1 MLALKVPLKDAE
13 EVKRELLEKGLMLVG
28 FHTIKEDGFMYFP
41 IKKRLKTKYSY
52 AQMVFAQKK
61 EQGSMKESLSKVL
74 SKEEMELLKT
84 SMDIIGSIAIIEIPY
99 ELESREKVIAEEAL
113 NASKVVK
120 TVLKKGKHGGEFR
133 TQDLILLAGVDTKE
147 ASYRENGVTLKV
159 DVEKVYFSP
168 RLSNERKRIVQLVKK
183 GEDVLIIGSGAG
195 PYTCVLAKNTG
206 AHKVVGVEVNPEG
219 HKYAEENVKLNKLKN
234 VENYCGDAA
243 EVVPNLK
250 MKFDRIIMPMPHNAD
265 EYLEAAINA
274 AKKDATIHFYDF
286 ELESEVD
293 KGVEKFR
300 KAAEKAKRK
309 FKLVEAVK
317 TGMPGPRKYRYSY
330 DFKLM

>member
-13 EVKRELLEKGLMLVG
+13 KVKHELLEKGLMLVG

-41 IKKRLKTKYSY
+41 IKKRLNTKYSY
-52 AQMVFAQKK
+52 AQMVFVQKK

-84 SMDIIGSIAIIEIPY
+84 SMDIVGSIAIIEIPY
-99 ELESREKVIAEEAL
+99 ELEAREKVIAQEAL
-113 NASKVVK
+113 NASKVLK
-120 TVLKKGKHGGEFR
+120 TILKKGRHGGDFR

-147 ASYRENGVTLKV
+147 ALYKENGVTLKV
-159 DVEKVYFSP
+159 NVEKVYFSP
-168 RLSNERKRIVQLVKK
+168 RLSNERKRIMQLVEK
-183 GEDVLIIGSGAG
+183 GEDILIIGSGAG
-195 PYTCVLAKNTG
+195 PYTCVLAKNTE

-219 HKYAEENVKLNKLKN
+219 HKYAEENVLLNKLKN
-234 VENYCGDAA
+234 VENYCGDAG
-243 EVVPNLK
+243 EVVPTLG
-250 MKFDRIIMPMPHNAD
+250 KFDRIIMPMPHNAD
-265 EYLEAAINA
+265 DYLEAAINA
-274 AKKDATIHFYDF
+274 SKKGATIHFYDF

-293 KGVEKFR
+293 KGVEKM
-300 KAAEKAKRK
+300 KKVAEKVKRK
-309 FKLVEAVK
+309 FKLIEAVK